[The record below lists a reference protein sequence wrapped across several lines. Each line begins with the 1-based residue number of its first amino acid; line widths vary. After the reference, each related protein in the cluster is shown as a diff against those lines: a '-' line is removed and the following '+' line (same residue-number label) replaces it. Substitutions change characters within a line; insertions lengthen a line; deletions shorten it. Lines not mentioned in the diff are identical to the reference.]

1 MAENFEI
8 VEPMIDFDQMN
19 FEEKKYLSLKTY

>member
-8 VEPMIDFDQMN
+8 VEPTIDFDQMN
-19 FEEKKYLSLKTY
+19 FEENKYLSLKTY